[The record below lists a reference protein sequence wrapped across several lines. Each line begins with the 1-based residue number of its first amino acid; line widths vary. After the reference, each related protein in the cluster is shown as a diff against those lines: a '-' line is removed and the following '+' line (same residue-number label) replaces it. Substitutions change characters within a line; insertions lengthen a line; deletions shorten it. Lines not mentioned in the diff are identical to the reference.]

1 VTNYGICLLMILF
14 WTDTIVIMMIIIIWE
29 SVNFLR
35 FSDIHLNWI
44 MGQFEY

>member
-1 VTNYGICLLMILF
+1 MILF

-29 SVNFLR
+29 SVNFLH
-35 FSDIHLNWI
+35 FGDIHLNWI